1 MRIAIT
7 RDIDENSTII
17 RRCGRRL
24 SVPTYPIPQAHWRAA
39 LDSFSV
45 SHYAWPVSVEIV
57 SPTLGAQPEV
67 VELPLDGITVN
78 DDSAHPAIAISMSRQ
93 TPDHVTH
100 MVEDVANVY
109 IRRDGH
115 VDSAIEIVA
124 GDGTRT
130 ILRFSPPA
138 HRIVSTTVH

>member
-1 MRIAIT
+1 MA
-7 RDIDENSTII
+7 
-17 RRCGRRL
+17 
-24 SVPTYPIPQAHWRAA
+24 TYSIPQAHWRIA

-78 DDSAHPAIAISMSRQ
+78 DQGPHPAIAISMSRQ
-93 TPDHVTH
+93 AIDHLTH
-100 MVEDVANVY
+100 MVEDVSDVY
-109 IRRDGH
+109 IRREGN

-130 ILRFSPPA
+130 ILRFSPPTN
-138 HRIVSTTVH
+138 RIMSTTVH